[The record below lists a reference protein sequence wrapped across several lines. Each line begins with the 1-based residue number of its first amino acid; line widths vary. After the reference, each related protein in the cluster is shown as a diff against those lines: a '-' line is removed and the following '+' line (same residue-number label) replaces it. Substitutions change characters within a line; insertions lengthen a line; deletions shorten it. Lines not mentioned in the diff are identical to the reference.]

1 MQSTWIPIEDSFL
14 LGAVGGCSRVAPKL
28 RGSFW
33 GWVKVEVVL
42 RETGVLVVV
51 VVVEWRSR
59 GAGTGGTVAAAG
71 AGVTAGTGAGG
82 GWVALA
88 RLPVRMLQRLSE
100 ELLRPDWLLASLP
113 RSCWSRYMSWA
124 DSVLLCSVTEMRG
137 LDVVRGGTGGGALLL
152 LTLCDGRQE
161 NPYFEVTE

>member
-28 RGSFW
+28 RVSFW
-33 GWVKVEVVL
+33 GCVNVEAEL
-42 RETGVLVVV
+42 RETAVLLLVV

-59 GAGTGGTVAAAG
+59 GAGTGGTVAAVG
-71 AGVTAGTGAGG
+71 AGVVAGTGAGG
-82 GWVALA
+82 SGAALA

-113 RSCWSRYMSWA
+113 RSCWSRYMS
-124 DSVLLCSVTEMRG
+124 
-137 LDVVRGGTGGGALLL
+137 
-152 LTLCDGRQE
+152 
-161 NPYFEVTE
+161 